1 MHTVGIMVVKDN
13 VRKRFYNKK
22 MIVVLMVVLV
32 LRRDQTVAVLNE
44 KLPSLTKTAMS
55 L

>member
-13 VRKRFYNKK
+13 GRKRFYNKK

-32 LRRDQTVAVLNE
+32 SWAKDVSYCLSI
-44 KLPSLTKTAMS
+44 KSLFSA
-55 L
+55 